1 MGLGIVNKAMNHAGS
16 EEEEE
21 EFNKYIDGPRCIA
34 SKPSITNLS
43 VPTRGSQMRKREER
57 RASLADEAQVVLEPS
72 RVGPRLNRRRG
83 SLASSH
89 EAQTVSK
96 PSRVGPR
103 FNRRLG
109 LWQALTKH
117 KQSQSHRGL

>member
-1 MGLGIVNKAMNHAGS
+1 MNHAGS
-16 EEEEE
+16 EEEEEEE

-57 RASLADEAQVVLEPS
+57 RASFADEAQVVLEPS

-96 PSRVGPR
+96 PSTVGPR
-103 FNRRLG
+103 LNRRRTS
-109 LWQALTKH
+109 AA
-117 KQSQSHRGL
+117 SSHEAQEKEDTDVVHETE